1 LTICCA
7 EIIRTATQGLGA
19 FRLSSQ
25 DRQTNFGRRTGQFSA
40 PLLSVV
46 VPVFNEEDCLPAL
59 YQRLTNVLATIE
71 GGYEIIFVN
80 DGSRDRSLDI
90 IRGFADSDPH
100 VAYVSFSRNFG
111 HEAATS
117 CGLERTRGQA
127 VVLIDA
133 DLQDPPEVILDLL
146 STWRDG
152 YDVVYGQRSSRA
164 GETWTTRATSH
175 AFYRILR
182 RLAPT
187 PIPVD
192 VGDFRL
198 MDRAVVDAFLQM
210 PERKR
215 FVRGMIAWTGFRQTA
230 VFYDRDARLAGET
243 KYHFA
248 NRLGLAIDAIAS
260 SSVRPLRWIMALGA
274 VLMAAGCLAMFAL
287 TVMSLFGSAAG
298 GQAWLASAM
307 TLLSGVQTLSL
318 GVVGEYVGRTH
329 LEAQGRPLY
338 LIAEEVEAAREVSNL
353 RVAS

>member
-1 LTICCA
+1 M
-7 EIIRTATQGLGA
+7 
-19 FRLSSQ
+19 
-25 DRQTNFGRRTGQFSA
+25 
-40 PLLSVV
+40 
-46 VPVFNEEDCLPAL
+46 
-59 YQRLTNVLATIE
+59 
-71 GGYEIIFVN
+71 
-80 DGSRDRSLDI
+80 
-90 IRGFADSDPH
+90 
-100 VAYVSFSRNFG
+100 
-111 HEAATS
+111 
-117 CGLERTRGQA
+117 
-127 VVLIDA
+127 LIDA

-164 GETWTTRATSH
+164 GESWTTRATSH

-248 NRLGLAIDAIAS
+248 NRLGLAIDAMAAA
-260 SSVRPLRWIMALGA
+260 SVRPLRWIIVLGA
-274 VLMAAGCLAMFAL
+274 ILLATGCMAVVVLIA
-287 TVMSLFGSAAG
+287 TSLFGPTVPG
-298 GQAWLASAM
+298 NAWLASAM
-307 TLLSGVQTLSL
+307 TLLAGRADVVARRRRRIRRPYASRNARATAISRRRGSRGRAAKFQICGSPADGASVSSSSSMSPTHVAMTRSPTTLTAVRAMS
-318 GVVGEYVGRTH
+318 RSRST
-329 LEAQGRPLY
+329 P
-338 LIAEEVEAAREVSNL
+338 
-353 RVAS
+353 

>member
-1 LTICCA
+1 V
-7 EIIRTATQGLGA
+7 IIGTATQGSGA

-25 DRQTNFGRRTGQFSA
+25 DRLSISGRHSVQPST

-59 YQRLTNVLATIE
+59 NQRLTNVLATIQ
-71 GGYEIIFVN
+71 GGYEVIFVN

-100 VAYVSFSRNFG
+100 VGYVSFSRNFG

-117 CGLERTRGQA
+117 CGLARTRGRA

-164 GETWTTRATSH
+164 GESWTTRATSH

-182 RLAPT
+182 SLAPT

-248 NRLGLAIDAIAS
+248 NRLGLALDAMAAA
-260 SSVRPLRWIMALGA
+260 SVRPLRWIIALGA
-274 VLMAAGCLAMFAL
+274 ILLATGCMGVAVLIA
-287 TVMSLFGSAAG
+287 MSLFGSAIPG
-298 GQAWLASAM
+298 NAWLASAM
-307 TLLSGVQTLSL
+307 TLLAGVQTLSL

-329 LEAQGRPLY
+329 LETQGRPLY
-338 LIAEEVEAAREVSNL
+338 LVAEEVEATREVSNL
-353 RVAS
+353 RVAG